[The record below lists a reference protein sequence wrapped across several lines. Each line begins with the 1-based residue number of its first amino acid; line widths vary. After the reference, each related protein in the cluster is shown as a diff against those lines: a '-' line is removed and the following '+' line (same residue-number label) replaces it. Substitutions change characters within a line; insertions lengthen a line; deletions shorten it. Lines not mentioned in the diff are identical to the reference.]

1 MNISYANND
10 KVLVNKIAKH
20 ISKIYTETLSPDQI
34 DACYKKV
41 ISLLDAK
48 RKDKNEVVERW
59 SEDTVVLI
67 TYANTITSNK
77 EKPLK
82 ILDKFLSDYC
92 ENIISI
98 VHILPFFPSSSDDG
112 FAVIDYYTVDSNL
125 GDWQHIKKISQK
137 FSIMSDMIINHGSSK
152 SQWFNN
158 FINQDGEGSEYFISY
173 DEPVDTSEVIRPR
186 TNQLL
191 QKFNTKNG
199 VKHVWCTFSN
209 DQIDYNFANPE
220 ILYEFIRII
229 IHHMNQGITV
239 LRFDA
244 IAFLWKKVGTKCIN
258 LDETHEI
265 VRLFRTIMEYLSPK
279 SILVTETNTPA
290 RENVSYFGN
299 ANEAQWIYNF
309 SLPPVL
315 LFSILKGDSSY
326 LEKLTMS
333 MPPSQLGTSYLNFIA
348 SHDGV
353 GLRPAEDFLNKEE
366 MDLLIETMRDNGGKI
381 SYRTDQEGKKS
392 PYEINISLINAI
404 EKTVFGKDEYMIDR
418 YICIHTIMMSLEGVP
433 AFYMHSLLGTG
444 NDNELYKKTNH
455 NRSLNRHTYQQ
466 ESLYTQLSNKS
477 SIGSK
482 IYNSLSVLIELR
494 KKQKAFHPNAVQ
506 FTLHLGTDLYGIWR
520 QSLDK
525 KQSIFCVT
533 NITRNA
539 KTFSLIDINLIGFD
553 SWFDLISGDLITD
566 LSSSINLNPY
576 QTVWITNT
584 RK

>member
-41 ISLLDAK
+41 ISLLDAI

-67 TYANTITSNK
+67 TYANTITSNE

-92 ENIISI
+92 ENIISV

-112 FAVIDYYTVDSNL
+112 FAVIDYYTVDSNF
-125 GDWQHIKKISQK
+125 GDWQDIKKISQK
-137 FSIMSDMIINHGSSK
+137 FSIMSDMVINHGSSK
-152 SQWFNN
+152 SQWFND

-173 DEPVDTSEVIRPR
+173 DEPIDTSEVVRPR

-418 YICIHTIMMSLEGVP
+418 FICIHTIMMSLEGVP

-466 ESLYTQLSNKS
+466 ESLYTQLSNKN

-506 FTLHLGTDLYGIWR
+506 FTLHLGTDLYGI
-520 QSLDK
+520 
-525 KQSIFCVT
+525 
-533 NITRNA
+533 
-539 KTFSLIDINLIGFD
+539 
-553 SWFDLISGDLITD
+553 
-566 LSSSINLNPY
+566 
-576 QTVWITNT
+576 
-584 RK
+584 